1 MYLKQL
7 ELVGF
12 KSFPTRTRLRFEP
25 GITAIVG
32 PNGAGKSNLADA
44 VRWALG
50 EQSARALRGRRGE
63 DVIFA
68 GGGTRHPVGMAEV
81 TLLLDN
87 AEGRFPLPYAEV
99 ALTRRLYRSGE
110 GEYLVNGSRV
120 RLRDL
125 TDWLLSVGL
134 GPDSYCVVGQG
145 TVEQL
150 VLQRPEERRLLLE
163 DAADVRRHALR
174 LAEAEAKLATTAANL
189 ERARDLARA
198 LAPEVERLRQAAERA
213 TARARCVARAAAL
226 ARAYYSRALATATAH
241 VAESR
246 QALAAATAQRAALER
261 ALAEVEAARTADE
274 TARRAREIHLAALRE
289 QVARARAER
298 DRLLR
303 EQAVGRERLTA
314 AQARLAERR
323 AAASAL
329 ETRAA
334 AAAAESTHLAASAA
348 AVRAR
353 LTELEAA
360 ARSAAASASDA
371 DRALAAAQRDR
382 AAAADAL
389 EASRSA
395 RQRLEQR
402 WQLVTSHQKASAPVV
417 ARLRQRGE
425 QAREAV
431 SRAEAQVQ
439 ACEQAVAAA
448 TAQRAEREAA
458 LAAATRAREDA
469 ECALATARREAE
481 AARTRCED
489 VRTRRRALEH
499 VLASVPEMV
508 ATAALE
514 VAGQRQLLGAL
525 LQVEAV
531 HQRAIAAALD
541 IAARYIVVERRES
554 ALAGLQLL
562 AARDTPRVVFAVITE
577 ADRRQERAAARFRTQ
592 AATALADVSGWRLAL
607 DLVRVDPIY
616 RALCIRYLGTTLVVD
631 TLATALRVYDRLLQ
645 WPERVADFQV
655 VTHDGLVIRSAGEWV
670 VGRDGHETPLLA
682 YRREAQALDAEWR
695 AAQAALNQAQ
705 ERLTA
710 VDAAAARARAD
721 ETAARTALAASEA
734 ARREAEQAQRFAVQ
748 ELARVREEAR
758 RLAAELA
765 EAEQAQQALGAERAQ
780 LEEALVAAREAE
792 AAQQAALMQAAAVLA
807 TAERAAQ
814 EARARQAAL
823 QADLAAVQAD
833 ERAARELAARAA
845 AEAQRLAAEQ
855 QALRDQIQADERAAA
870 EMAAQVERT
879 ERRLATVRAA
889 LGPREAELRRLEEAA
904 AAAAEERARLDETA
918 RRLQRELRAA
928 DESCARATLAA
939 ERAADELAALERE
952 RAAVWAELG
961 LPVEEGDAAA
971 EQDIRERADA
981 THQLERE
988 ARAVDAFG
996 PDEAPEAETLAAL
1009 PAEELRR
1016 RLAAC
1021 QRELRAIGAVDA
1033 AALDDY
1039 QAVLERQRFIE
1050 GQIADLE
1057 RASAALRS
1065 GIAELQAR
1073 MRHRFQECFAAVNA
1087 AFGDCFRTLFGGGTA
1102 RLALTGD
1109 DVLAAGVEVV
1119 AQPPGKRAHSLYTL
1133 SGGERALTAV
1143 ALLFALLRVQPSP
1156 FCVLDEVDAAL
1167 DEANIQRF
1175 TQLLRAQAAQTQ
1187 FLIITHNRGTMEAAD
1202 ALYGVT
1208 MVDSAVSQVVSL
1220 RLTDLPAG
1228 GGVVH

>member
-1 MYLKQL
+1 LYLKQL

-50 EQSARALRGRRGE
+50 EQSARALRGRRSE

-87 AEGRFPLPYAEV
+87 ADGRLPLPYSEV

-110 GEYLVNGSRV
+110 SEYLVNGSRV
-120 RLRDL
+120 RLRDV
-125 TDWLLSVGL
+125 TDWLLGVGL

-174 LAEAEAKLATTAANL
+174 LAETEAKLATTAANL

-213 TARARCVARAAAL
+213 RRRARAVAHAAAL
-226 ARAYYSRALATATAH
+226 ARAYYGRALATAAAR

-246 QALAAATAQRAALER
+246 QALAAATARRAELER
-261 ALAEVEAARTADE
+261 ALTEVEAARTADE
-274 TARRAREIHLAALRE
+274 AARRAREIRRAALRE

-303 EQAVGRERLTA
+303 EQAVRRERLTA
-314 AQARLAERR
+314 AQARVAERR
-323 AAASAL
+323 AAADAL
-329 ETRAA
+329 EARTA

-348 AVRAR
+348 TARAR
-353 LTELEAA
+353 LAELEAA
-360 ARSAAASASDA
+360 AQSAADA
-371 DRALAAAQRDR
+371 ACGADQALAAARRDH
-382 AAAADAL
+382 AAAAGAL
-389 EASRSA
+389 EASRGA

-402 WQLVTSHQKASAPVV
+402 WQLVTSRQEASAPVV
-417 ARLRQRGE
+417 ASLRQRGE
-425 QAREAV
+425 QAREAI
-431 SRAEAQVQ
+431 SRAEAQAQ
-439 ACEQAVAAA
+439 ACAQAAA
-448 TAQRAEREAA
+448 AAAAQRAAREAV

-469 ECALATARREAE
+469 DRALATAQREAE
-481 AARTRCED
+481 AARARCED

-499 VLASVPEMV
+499 VLASVPEMA

-525 LQVEAV
+525 LQVEAA

-541 IAARYIVVERRES
+541 AAARYIVVERRES

-562 AARDTPRVVFAVITE
+562 AARNAPRVVFAVVTE
-577 ADRRQERAAARFRTQ
+577 ADRRLERAAARFRAQVT
-592 AATALADVSGWRLAL
+592 AALADVPGWQLAL
-607 DLVRVDPIY
+607 DLVRVDPAY
-616 RALCIRYLGTTLVVD
+616 HALGTRYLGTTLVVD

-645 WPERVADFQV
+645 WSERVADFQV
-655 VTHDGLVIRSAGEWV
+655 VTRDGLVIRSAGEWV
-670 VGRDGHETPLLA
+670 AGRDGHETPLLA
-682 YRREAQALDAEWR
+682 YRREAQALDAEGR
-695 AAQAALNQAQ
+695 AAQAALDQAQ

-710 VDAAAARARAD
+710 AAAAAARARAD
-721 ETAARTALAASEA
+721 ETAAREALAASEA
-734 ARREAEQAQRFAVQ
+734 AQREAEQAQRFAAQ
-748 ELARVREEAR
+748 ELARAREEAM

-765 EAEQAQQALGAERAQ
+765 EAEQAQQAREAERAQ
-780 LEEALVAAREAE
+780 LEEALAAARAAE
-792 AAQQAALMQAAAVLA
+792 AAHQAALMQAAAALA

-855 QALRDQIQADERAAA
+855 QALRDQIQADEHAMA
-870 EMAAQVERT
+870 ELAAQVERT

-889 LGPREAELRRLEEAA
+889 LGPLEAEQRRLEEAA
-904 AAAAEERARLDETA
+904 AVAAEERARLDEAA

-961 LPVEEGDAAA
+961 LPMEEDAA
-971 EQDIRERADA
+971 EQDTRGCTDA
-981 THQLERE
+981 AHQTGRK
-988 ARAVDAFG
+988 AGAVDAFG
-996 PDEAPEAETLAAL
+996 PGEAPGAEALAAL
-1009 PAEELRR
+1009 PVEELRR

-1050 GQIADLE
+1050 GQVADLE

-1102 RLALTGD
+1102 RLALAGD
-1109 DVLAAGVEVV
+1109 DVLAAGVEIV

-1167 DEANIQRF
+1167 DETNVQRF
-1175 TQLLRAQAAQTQ
+1175 VQLLRAQAAQTQ
-1187 FLIITHNRGTMEAAD
+1187 FLVITHNRGTMEAAD

-1208 MVDSAVSQVVSL
+1208 IVDNAISQVVSL
-1220 RLTDLPAG
+1220 RLADLPVG
-1228 GGVVH
+1228 GGMVH